1 MRRRE
6 GSPWQGLSTVL
17 SKEIA
22 DNLTGVRIRILEVL
36 AFLSAAGAVYAAVS
50 QLRNTTAED
59 PFLFLR
65 LFTTAQEPLPAF
77 VAFLTFLTPLV
88 AIALGFD
95 AVNGEFNRRTLSRIL
110 AQPIYRDALLLGKY
124 LAGLGTLAIVLT
136 AIWLLVAGL
145 GLLFL
150 GVPPDGEAVARG
162 LVFLAATLAYG
173 GVWLGLALVFSVV
186 FRQPATAALA
196 AIAVWLFFTVFWSI
210 IAGVIAQS
218 LRPLQYGFVEELLAQ
233 SQLELMLSRLSPNT
247 LYGEIVL
254 AMLNPSVR
262 ALGPVLPVQ
271 LHQAVMGT
279 PLPFSESL
287 SLIWPQLTG
296 LAAAVILLFVV
307 AYVLFQ
313 RQEVRA

>member
-6 GSPWQGLSTVL
+6 GSPWQGLSTVMG
-17 SKEIA
+17 KEIA
-22 DNLTGVRIRILEVL
+22 DNLTGVRIRILEIL
-36 AFLSAAGAVYAAVS
+36 AFLAAVGAVYAAVRT
-50 QLRNTTAED
+50 LRNTTAED

-77 VAFLTFLTPLV
+77 VSFLTFLTPLV

-95 AVNGEFNRRTLSRIL
+95 AVNGEFNRRTLSRLL

-145 GLLFL
+145 GLVFL

-162 LVFLAATLAYG
+162 LVFLLATLAYG
-173 GVWLGLALVFSVV
+173 GVWLGLALVFSVM

-196 AIAVWLFFTVFWSI
+196 AISVWLFFTVFWGI
-210 IAGVIAQS
+210 IAGVLAQT
-218 LRPLQYGFVEELLAQ
+218 LRPLEYGFVEEVLAQ
-233 SQLELMLSRLSPNT
+233 SRLELMLARLSPNT
-247 LYGEIVL
+247 LYAEIVL
-254 AMLNPSVR
+254 AMLNPAVR

-279 PLPFSESL
+279 PLPFTQSL
-287 SLIWPQLTG
+287 SMIWPHLTG
-296 LAAAVILLFVV
+296 LIAAVILLFVV

>member
-1 MRRRE
+1 MRQRE
-6 GSPWQGLSTVL
+6 GSPWQGLGTVL
-17 SKEIA
+17 TKELA
-22 DNLTGVRIRILEVL
+22 DNLTGARIRILEVL
-36 AFLSAAGAVYAAVS
+36 AFLSAIGAIYAAVNN
-50 QLRNTTAED
+50 LRTTTAED
-59 PFLFLR
+59 RFLFLR

-110 AQPIYRDALLLGKY
+110 AQPIYRDAFLLGKY

-162 LVFLAATLAYG
+162 LVFLLATLAYG
-173 GVWLGLALVFSVV
+173 GVWLGLAIVFSVI

-196 AIAVWLFFTVFWSI
+196 AIAVWLFFTVFWGI
-210 IAGVIAQS
+210 VAGVLAQF
-218 LRPLQYGFVEELLAQ
+218 LQPLEYGFIDEVLAQ
-233 SQLELMLSRLSPNT
+233 TQMELMLARLSPNT

-254 AMLNPSVR
+254 AMLNPSAR
-262 ALGPVLPVQ
+262 TLGPVLPVQ
-271 LHQAVMGT
+271 LHQALMGA
-279 PLPFSESL
+279 PLPFLQSL
-287 SLIWPQLTG
+287 ALIWPHLTG
-296 LAAAVILLFVV
+296 LFAAVILLFVA